1 MGSRKYVGTKE
12 GGIPMLR
19 GLAEALGQ
27 RWPVAGPL
35 VVLAVALMLLLSGCG
50 SPDD

>member
-1 MGSRKYVGTKE
+1 
-12 GGIPMLR
+12 MLR

-35 VVLAVALMLLLSGCG
+35 VVLAVALMLLLSGCHR
-50 SPDD
+50 PDTLTW